1 MTRYQFRV
9 HSANVLFTILVFAVM
24 AFGAVERWALTFVEV
39 SIMLLALVWVV
50 RRAFRPF
57 PLEGNVFAWPLIG
70 IVLMA
75 VLQSVMGWSAAPYQ
89 TSGEALKWT
98 ALLAYFLMWAH
109 VFRDESTR
117 SRFSLLLT
125 WFGFLVAVLALV
137 QFYSSPD
144 LLYWFRPA
152 PTAQPFGPF
161 VDRNH
166 YAVLMELV
174 LPGALLFAFSSITRS
189 KPTAFQAVSF
199 KRVWMTIGGW
209 ANIGEGRTRSTT
221 SNITWSGSRN
231 IATRCCG
238 AGWRSGHGT

>member
-137 QFYSSPD
+137 QFYSAGFASASLVSSSTHRTTIRTFRGSQSLRGPD
-144 LLYWFRPA
+144 
-152 PTAQPFGPF
+152 
-161 VDRNH
+161 
-166 YAVLMELV
+166 
-174 LPGALLFAFSSITRS
+174 
-189 KPTAFQAVSF
+189 
-199 KRVWMTIGGW
+199 
-209 ANIGEGRTRSTT
+209 
-221 SNITWSGSRN
+221 
-231 IATRCCG
+231 G
-238 AGWRSGHGT
+238 AGTAWCPAVCF